1 MELALITDTRELD
14 DVERREE
21 LRLTEELKNILAK
34 KLGEK

>member
-21 LRLTEELKNILAK
+21 LRLTKELKDILAR